1 VTVAHVCKGRGE
13 CNLPESMAL
22 WVGGRKTGV
31 TLRYR
36 FYGDC
41 SSVGRVGDCESLGR
55 GFEPRR
61 SPQLMALSSSGLG
74 HLPLTEKITGSNPVR
89 VTKL

>member
-1 VTVAHVCKGRGE
+1 MLLHKWYGGKGCAG
-13 CNLPESMAL
+13 PESSAL

-61 SPQLMALSSSGLG
+61 SPQFKW
-74 HLPLTEKITGSNPVR
+74 PLR
-89 VTKL
+89 LAA